1 METKVNY
8 TVVGLLV
15 ILLGAALIFLGFWLT
30 TFKQGK
36 EYGVYAAYVKEDV
49 TGLSDQSVVRFN
61 GVPVGYVQVI
71 EIDPKDPQLVRL
83 TLKIEKGT
91 PITTS
96 TTATLYPQGI
106 TGLVY
111 VGLKAG
117 SAGAPLLK
125 AKRGQKH
132 PVILSKPSIL
142 TQLSTVLP
150 EVATNLKILSHS
162 INDVFDE
169 GNRQSIRNI
178 LKNTD
183 QFTKTLS
190 DNSQNLDSSMKSLR
204 VALNNSA
211 KASRELPQVMREL
224 NSTLQ
229 SVNRISHQVDLA
241 SRSMTKTMKSGQVLV
256 QNLSDQV
263 MPNTEQLMAQ
273 LQSLTINLQAVA
285 TELRRNPSILVR
297 GKQQQA
303 LGPGE

>member
-1 METKVNY
+1 M
-8 TVVGLLV
+8 
-15 ILLGAALIFLGFWLT
+15 
-30 TFKQGK
+30 
-36 EYGVYAAYVKEDV
+36 
-49 TGLSDQSVVRFN
+49 
-61 GVPVGYVQVI
+61 
-71 EIDPKDPQLVRL
+71 
-83 TLKIEKGT
+83 
-91 PITTS
+91 
-96 TTATLYPQGI
+96 
-106 TGLVY
+106 
-111 VGLKAG
+111 
-117 SAGAPLLK
+117 
-125 AKRGQKH
+125 RGQKH
-132 PVILSKPSIL
+132 PVILSQPSIRK
-142 TQLSTVLP
+142 QLSTVLP